1 MKKYGE
7 KKEQRAVRIE
17 LTDAVKSAPAPAH
30 VPGRREQVCPPGDV
44 VKSHLGVRHLCAADQ
59 RPAQCPFSR
68 SHPFLQGAFDC
79 WQRSVLRRY
88 RQTRIELLLMTHFF
102 TPLIA
107 YVVPQHVRICDGL
120 RKNADSCATRNL
132 NFMGRKAVLIVQHH
146 PTAAAS
152 RAVITFRNRIFQLLK
167 FRHTDAQHFRNTAH
181 EVFSRRASVAD
192 GGDSFNG

>member
-1 MKKYGE
+1 
-7 KKEQRAVRIE
+7 
-17 LTDAVKSAPAPAH
+17 
-30 VPGRREQVCPPGDV
+30 
-44 VKSHLGVRHLCAADQ
+44 
-59 RPAQCPFSR
+59 
-68 SHPFLQGAFDC
+68 
-79 WQRSVLRRY
+79 
-88 RQTRIELLLMTHFF
+88 MTHFF

-132 NFMGRKAVLIVQHH
+132 NSMGRKAVLIVQHH

-192 GGDSFNG
+192 GGDSSTADGGIIFAARSACSAMLVNKSARPCALAVSCSNFSLASSVFNVTAISKSLFILFLSLYPPGNGHGA

>member
-1 MKKYGE
+1 
-7 KKEQRAVRIE
+7 
-17 LTDAVKSAPAPAH
+17 
-30 VPGRREQVCPPGDV
+30 
-44 VKSHLGVRHLCAADQ
+44 
-59 RPAQCPFSR
+59 
-68 SHPFLQGAFDC
+68 
-79 WQRSVLRRY
+79 
-88 RQTRIELLLMTHFF
+88 MTHFF

-181 EVFSRRASVAD
+181 EVLVGGHPWRMAVTASTAD
-192 GGDSFNG
+192 GGIIFAARSACSAMLVNKSARPCALAVSCSNFSLASSVFNVTAISKSLFILSLSLYPPGNGHGA

>member
-1 MKKYGE
+1 
-7 KKEQRAVRIE
+7 
-17 LTDAVKSAPAPAH
+17 
-30 VPGRREQVCPPGDV
+30 
-44 VKSHLGVRHLCAADQ
+44 
-59 RPAQCPFSR
+59 
-68 SHPFLQGAFDC
+68 
-79 WQRSVLRRY
+79 
-88 RQTRIELLLMTHFF
+88 MTHFF

-181 EVFSRRASVAD
+181 EVFSRRASVAETASTAD
-192 GGDSFNG
+192 GGIIFAARSACSAMLVNKSARPCALAVSCSNFSLASSVFNVTAISKSLFILSLSLYPPGNGHGA

>member
-1 MKKYGE
+1 
-7 KKEQRAVRIE
+7 
-17 LTDAVKSAPAPAH
+17 
-30 VPGRREQVCPPGDV
+30 
-44 VKSHLGVRHLCAADQ
+44 
-59 RPAQCPFSR
+59 
-68 SHPFLQGAFDC
+68 
-79 WQRSVLRRY
+79 
-88 RQTRIELLLMTHFF
+88 MTHFF

-192 GGDSFNG
+192 GGGRFNGWRGAVTASTADGGIIFAARSACSAMLVNKSARPCALAVSCSNFSLASSVFNVTAISKSLFILSLSLYPPGNGHGA

>member
-1 MKKYGE
+1 
-7 KKEQRAVRIE
+7 
-17 LTDAVKSAPAPAH
+17 
-30 VPGRREQVCPPGDV
+30 
-44 VKSHLGVRHLCAADQ
+44 
-59 RPAQCPFSR
+59 
-68 SHPFLQGAFDC
+68 
-79 WQRSVLRRY
+79 
-88 RQTRIELLLMTHFF
+88 MTHFF

-107 YVVPQHVRICDGL
+107 YVVPQHIRICDGL

-192 GGDSFNG
+192 GGSTADGGIIFAARSACSAMLVNKSARPCALAVSCSIFSLASSVFNVTAISKSLFILFLSLYPPGNGHGA